1 MKVQSLDI
9 PDAKLITPAV
19 FKDSR
24 GYFMESFNLKNFCAE
39 FGFRDFVQDNE
50 SLSEYG
56 VFRGLHFQRPP
67 HAQAKLIRVFMGEV
81 FDVAVD
87 IRSDSLSFGKHV
99 AVRLNGEKKQMLYVP
114 RGFAHGFLVLSEKV
128 LFTYKVD
135 AYYHPESEMAL
146 NWQDP
151 DLKIKWPIDEQKVIL
166 SGKDLSA
173 KCLKVIPHYNQE
185 GWEG

>member
-9 PDAKLITPAV
+9 PDVKLITPDV
-19 FKDSR
+19 FRDSR
-24 GYFMESFNLKNFCAE
+24 GYFMESFNLKNFYAE
-39 FGFRDFVQDNE
+39 FSFRDFVQDNE

-56 VFRGLHFQRPP
+56 VLRGLHFQTPY
-67 HAQAKLIRVFMGEV
+67 HAQAKLMRVVMGEV
-81 FDVAVD
+81 YDVAVD
-87 IRSDSLSFGKHV
+87 LRSDSSSFGKHV

-114 RGFAHGFLVLSEKV
+114 RGFAHGFLVLSEKA

-135 AYYHPESEMAL
+135 AYYHPESEMSL

-173 KCLKVIPHYNQE
+173 KCLKVMPHYKQE
-185 GWEG
+185 EWEG

>member
-9 PDAKLITPAV
+9 PDAKLITPDV
-19 FKDSR
+19 FRDSR

-39 FGFRDFVQDNE
+39 FSFRDFVQDNE
-50 SLSEYG
+50 SLSEFG
-56 VFRGLHFQRPP
+56 VFRGLHFQMPP
-67 HAQAKLIRVFMGEV
+67 HAQAKLMRVVMGEV

-87 IRSDSLSFGKHV
+87 LRSDSSSFGKHV

-114 RGFAHGFLVLSEKV
+114 RGFAHGFLVLSEKA

-146 NWQDP
+146 KGQDP
-151 DLKIKWPIDEQKVIL
+151 DLKIKWPIDAQKVIL
-166 SGKDLSA
+166 SRKDLSA
-173 KCLKVIPHYNQE
+173 MYLKVLSNFKQE
-185 GWEG
+185 EWKG

>member
-9 PDAKLITPAV
+9 HDVKLITPDV
-19 FKDSR
+19 LRDSR
-24 GYFMESFNLKNFCAE
+24 GYFMESFNLKNFFAE
-39 FGFRDFVQDNE
+39 FSFRDFVQDNE

-56 VFRGLHFQRPP
+56 VLRGLHFQRPP
-67 HAQAKLIRVFMGEV
+67 HAQAKLMRVVMGEV

-87 IRSDSLSFGKHV
+87 LRSDSSTFGKHV
-99 AVRLNGEKKQMLYVP
+99 SVRLNGEKKQMLYVP

-173 KCLKVIPHYNQE
+173 NCLEVIPHYKKE
-185 GWEG
+185 EWKS